1 MIPNLA
7 VYLVSLK
14 SLTSLNFTYG
24 ICNSQQMYSFSW
36 KRVDV
41 ASLLQFGSGLPECNT
56 GGGERSGM
64 EEREKERERERER
77 ELLTIQHSVN
87 RGGLYRSGVGQIA
100 VDRLS
105 HCWRQTSLSA

>member
-77 ELLTIQHSVN
+77 ESYLLFNTQSTAEVFIGAELVKSQLTV
-87 RGGLYRSGVGQIA
+87 
-100 VDRLS
+100 
-105 HCWRQTSLSA
+105 